1 MVVYGAT
8 TGTSLG
14 KLLIAG
20 VVPGVLV
27 CVLLML
33 CVIVWVTVRPSDAPK
48 AEHASWSECWKSLYS
63 IGPSLLLIIMVLVLL
78 YTGVAT
84 PTEAGALGAFMAAV
98 IGAFTGRLSWAGAR
112 EALKETIRSS
122 GMIFMIF
129 IGANIFG
136 NFIIQSQ
143 VPQQIMTAVSEMNL
157 NRWVVMTGII
167 VTYFIVS
174 MFMDEIPLIIIT
186 LMLTF
191 QTVVALGFDP
201 IWYGVISMMMISM
214 GLVFPPVG
222 IVAFVVSGTANI
234 NLAKVYKG
242 TGILIVAIFLA
253 TFLVM
258 VFPKIALWLPSTM
271 H

>member
-1 MVVYGAT
+1 
-8 TGTSLG
+8 
-14 KLLIAG
+14 
-20 VVPGVLV
+20 
-27 CVLLML
+27 
-33 CVIVWVTVRPSDAPK
+33 
-48 AEHASWSECWKSLYS
+48 
-63 IGPSLLLIIMVLVLL
+63 
-78 YTGVAT
+78 
-84 PTEAGALGAFMAAV
+84 
-98 IGAFTGRLSWAGAR
+98 
-112 EALKETIRSS
+112 
-122 GMIFMIF
+122 
-129 IGANIFG
+129 
-136 NFIIQSQ
+136 
-143 VPQQIMTAVSEMNL
+143 MTAVSEMNL